1 MAESTFPLEG
11 YIKFIKAHE
20 TILALILGVVLV
32 FGAIDKVGGWYTEHD
47 HVVANT
53 EALKVQADATVNA
66 AVAKQ
71 YAADAAKMQ
80 EMQTASDAKQTA
92 LNNQIVAMA
101 TALLQQQKKDAVMP
115 PSDLV
120 ARWNV
125 LVPAAAASITNG
137 QITLP
142 EAGAVAT
149 VQQLEEVPVQK
160 QQLADANTKYDLE
173 SGLLV
178 QSQKTN
184 ADLITQVTGLKTTI
198 VDNTKQCEAD
208 KKIIKD
214 AARKSKWHYFA
225 GGAITTLIAL
235 AKFGLL

>member
-1 MAESTFPLEG
+1 MIDT
-11 YIKFIKAHE
+11 YIKFFKAHE
-20 TILALILGVVLV
+20 KILIGVLASFLIYGC
-32 FGAIDKVGGWYTEHD
+32 
-47 HVVANT
+47 VANINDRIASRDNLNFKASVIKT
-53 EALKVQADATVNA
+53 QQDATVNA
-66 AVAKQ
+66 AVSQQ

-80 EMQTASDAKQTA
+80 EMQAASDAKQTA

-101 TALLQQQKKDAVMP
+101 TALLQQQKKDAVMTP
-115 PSDLV
+115 TELTD
-120 ARWNV
+120 RWNI
-125 LVPAAAASITNG
+125 LVPTADASITNG
-137 QITLP
+137 QVTLP
-142 EAGAVAT
+142 QAGAVAT
-149 VQQLEEVPVQK
+149 VQQLEVVPEQAK
-160 QQLADANTKYDLE
+160 KIDALNQKYDLE

-178 QSQKTN
+178 ESQKTN

-225 GGAITTLIAL
+225 GGAVTTLIAL

>member
-1 MAESTFPLEG
+1 MIDT
-11 YIKFIKAHE
+11 YIKFFKAHE
-20 TILALILGVVLV
+20 KILIGVLASFLIYGC
-32 FGAIDKVGGWYTEHD
+32 
-47 HVVANT
+47 VANINDRIASRDNLNFKASVIKT
-53 EALKVQADATVNA
+53 QQDATVNA
-66 AVAKQ
+66 AVAQQ

-80 EMQTASDAKQTA
+80 EMQAASDAKQTA

-101 TALLQQQKKDAVMP
+101 TALIQQQKKDAVMTP
-115 PSDLV
+115 TELTN
-120 ARWNV
+120 RWNI
-125 LVPAAAASITNG
+125 LVPTANASVTNG
-137 QITLP
+137 QVTLP

-149 VQQLEEVPVQK
+149 VQQLEVVPEQAK
-160 QQLADANTKYDLE
+160 KIDALNQKYDLE

-178 QSQKTN
+178 ESQKTN

>member
-1 MAESTFPLEG
+1 MIDT
-11 YIKFIKAHE
+11 YIKFFKAHE
-20 TILALILGVVLV
+20 KILIGVLASFLIYGC
-32 FGAIDKVGGWYTEHD
+32 
-47 HVVANT
+47 VANINDRIASRDNLNFKASVIKT
-53 EALKVQADATVNA
+53 QQDATVNA
-66 AVAKQ
+66 AVAQQ

-80 EMQTASDAKQTA
+80 EMQAASDAKQTA

-101 TALLQQQKKDAVMP
+101 TALLQQQKKDAVMTP
-115 PSDLV
+115 TELTD
-120 ARWNV
+120 RWNI
-125 LVPAAAASITNG
+125 LVPTADASITNG
-137 QITLP
+137 QVTLP

-149 VQQLEEVPVQK
+149 VQQLEVVPEQAK
-160 QQLADANTKYDLE
+160 KIDALNQKYDLE

-184 ADLITQVTGLKTTI
+184 ADLITQVTGLKTTL
-198 VDNTKQCEAD
+198 VDNNTRCESD

-225 GGAITTLIAL
+225 GGAVTTLIAL

>member
-1 MAESTFPLEG
+1 MIET

-20 TILALILGVVLV
+20 TILGLVLAAAVIWGVSGKVENIIAAHDKSNQTTQ
-32 FGAIDKVGGWYTEHD
+32 AII
-47 HVVANT
+47 
-53 EALKVQADATVNA
+53 VNA
-66 AVAKQ
+66 DVAKNVAVAQ
-71 YAADAAKMQ
+71 QAAIDAAKMQ
-80 EMQTASDAKQTA
+80 EMQAASDAKQTA

-101 TALLQQQKKDAVMP
+101 TALIQQQKKDAVMTP
-115 PSDLV
+115 TELTD
-120 ARWNV
+120 RWNI
-125 LVPAAAASITNG
+125 LVPAANASITNG
-137 QITLP
+137 QVTLP

>member
-1 MAESTFPLEG
+1 MIDT
-11 YIKFIKAHE
+11 YIKFFKAHE
-20 TILALILGVVLV
+20 KILIGVLASFLIYGC
-32 FGAIDKVGGWYTEHD
+32 
-47 HVVANT
+47 VANINDRIASRDNLNFKASVIKT
-53 EALKVQADATVNA
+53 QQDATVNA
-66 AVAKQ
+66 AVAQQ

-80 EMQTASDAKQTA
+80 EMQAASDAKQTA

-101 TALLQQQKKDAVMP
+101 TALLQQQKKDAVMTP
-115 PSDLV
+115 TELTD
-120 ARWNV
+120 RWNI
-125 LVPAAAASITNG
+125 LVPTADASITNG
-137 QITLP
+137 QVTLP

-149 VQQLEEVPVQK
+149 VQQLEVVPEQAK
-160 QQLADANTKYDLE
+160 KIDALNQKYDLE

-178 QSQKTN
+178 ESQKTN

-198 VDNTKQCEAD
+198 VDNNTRCESD

-225 GGAITTLIAL
+225 GGAVTTLIAL

>member
-1 MAESTFPLEG
+1 MIDT
-11 YIKFIKAHE
+11 YIKFFKAHE
-20 TILALILGVVLV
+20 KILIGVLASFLIYGC
-32 FGAIDKVGGWYTEHD
+32 
-47 HVVANT
+47 VANINDRIASRDNLNFKASVIKT
-53 EALKVQADATVNA
+53 QQDATVNA
-66 AVAKQ
+66 AVAQQ

-80 EMQTASDAKQTA
+80 EMQAASDAKQTA

-101 TALLQQQKKDAVMP
+101 TALLQQQKKDAVMTP
-115 PSDLV
+115 TELTD
-120 ARWNV
+120 RWNI
-125 LVPAAAASITNG
+125 LVPTANASVTNG
-137 QITLP
+137 QVTLP

-149 VQQLEEVPVQK
+149 VQQLEVVPEQAK
-160 QQLADANTKYDLE
+160 KIDALNQKYDLE

-198 VDNTKQCEAD
+198 VDNNTRCESD

-225 GGAITTLIAL
+225 GGAVTTLIAL

>member
-1 MAESTFPLEG
+1 MSTISSLSAYVKLHERLIG
-11 YIKFIKAHE
+11 LVLAAAVIWGVSGKIENIISAHDKSNQ
-20 TILALILGVVLV
+20 TTQ
-32 FGAIDKVGGWYTEHD
+32 AIIV
-47 HVVANT
+47 N
-53 EALKVQADATVNA
+53 ADAAKNV
-66 AVAKQ
+66 AVAQ
-71 YAADAAKMQ
+71 QVAIDAAKMQ
-80 EMQTASDAKQTA
+80 EMQAASDAKQTA

-101 TALLQQQKKDAVMP
+101 TALLQQQKKDAVMTP
-115 PSDLV
+115 TELTD
-120 ARWNV
+120 RWNI
-125 LVPAAAASITNG
+125 LVPTANASVTNG
-137 QITLP
+137 QVTLP

>member
-1 MAESTFPLEG
+1 MIET

-20 TILALILGVVLV
+20 TILGLVLAAAVIWGVS
-32 FGAIDKVGGWYTEHD
+32 GKIENIITAHDKANQTTQAIIVNAD
-47 HVVANT
+47 VA
-53 EALKVQADATVNA
+53 KNA
-66 AVAKQ
+66 AVAQQ

-80 EMQTASDAKQTA
+80 EMQAASDAKQTA

-101 TALLQQQKKDAVMP
+101 TALLQQQKKDAVMTP
-115 PSDLV
+115 TELTD
-120 ARWNV
+120 RWNI
-125 LVPAAAASITNG
+125 LVPTANASVTNG
-137 QITLP
+137 QVTLP

-149 VQQLEEVPVQK
+149 VQQLEVVPEQAK
-160 QQLADANTKYDLE
+160 KIDALNQKYDLE

-198 VDNTKQCEAD
+198 VDNNTRCESD

-225 GGAITTLIAL
+225 GGAVTTLIAL

>member
-1 MAESTFPLEG
+1 MIET
-11 YIKFIKAHE
+11 YIAFIKAHE
-20 TILALILGVVLV
+20 TILGLVLAAAVIWGVSGKVENIIAAHDKSNQTTQ
-32 FGAIDKVGGWYTEHD
+32 AII
-47 HVVANT
+47 
-53 EALKVQADATVNA
+53 VNA
-66 AVAKQ
+66 DVAKNVAVAQ
-71 YAADAAKMQ
+71 QAAIDAAKMQ
-80 EMQTASDAKQTA
+80 EMQAASDAKQTA

-101 TALLQQQKKDAVMP
+101 TALLQQQKKDAVMTP
-115 PSDLV
+115 TELTD
-120 ARWNV
+120 RWNI
-125 LVPAAAASITNG
+125 LVPAANASITNG
-137 QITLP
+137 QVTLP

>member
-1 MAESTFPLEG
+1 MIDT
-11 YIKFIKAHE
+11 YIKFFKAHE
-20 TILALILGVVLV
+20 KILIGVLASFLIYGC
-32 FGAIDKVGGWYTEHD
+32 
-47 HVVANT
+47 VANINDRIASRDNLNFKASVIKT
-53 EALKVQADATVNA
+53 QQDATVNA
-66 AVAKQ
+66 AVAQQ

-80 EMQTASDAKQTA
+80 EMQAASDAKQTA

-101 TALLQQQKKDAVMP
+101 TALLQQQKKDAVMTP
-115 PSDLV
+115 TELTD
-120 ARWNV
+120 RWNI
-125 LVPAAAASITNG
+125 LVPAANASITNG
-137 QITLP
+137 QVTLP

-225 GGAITTLIAL
+225 GGAVTTLIAL

>member
-1 MAESTFPLEG
+1 MTP
-11 YIKFIKAHE
+11 
-20 TILALILGVVLV
+20 
-32 FGAIDKVGGWYTEHD
+32 TELT
-47 HVVANT
+47 N
-53 EALKVQADATVNA
+53 
-66 AVAKQ
+66 
-71 YAADAAKMQ
+71 
-80 EMQTASDAKQTA
+80 
-92 LNNQIVAMA
+92 
-101 TALLQQQKKDAVMP
+101 
-115 PSDLV
+115 
-120 ARWNV
+120 RWNI
-125 LVPAAAASITNG
+125 LVPTANASVTNG
-137 QITLP
+137 QVTLP

>member
-1 MAESTFPLEG
+1 MIET

-20 TILALILGVVLV
+20 TILGLVLAAAVIWGVSGRVENIIAAHDKSNQTTQ
-32 FGAIDKVGGWYTEHD
+32 AII
-47 HVVANT
+47 
-53 EALKVQADATVNA
+53 VNA
-66 AVAKQ
+66 DVAKNVAVAQ
-71 YAADAAKMQ
+71 QAAIDAAKMQ
-80 EMQTASDAKQTA
+80 EMQAASDAKQTA

-101 TALLQQQKKDAVMP
+101 TALLQQQKKDAVMTP
-115 PSDLV
+115 TELTD
-120 ARWNV
+120 RWNI
-125 LVPAAAASITNG
+125 LVPTADASITNG
-137 QITLP
+137 QVTLP

-149 VQQLEEVPVQK
+149 VQQLEVVPEQAK
-160 QQLADANTKYDLE
+160 KIDALNQKYDLE

-178 QSQKTN
+178 ESQKTN

-198 VDNTKQCEAD
+198 VDNNTRCESD

-225 GGAITTLIAL
+225 GGAVTTLIAL

>member
-1 MAESTFPLEG
+1 MIDT
-11 YIKFIKAHE
+11 YIKFFKAHE
-20 TILALILGVVLV
+20 KILVGVLASLLIYGC
-32 FGAIDKVGGWYTEHD
+32 
-47 HVVANT
+47 VANINDRIASHDNLNFKASVIKT
-53 EALKVQADATVNA
+53 QQDATVNA
-66 AVAKQ
+66 AVAQQ

-80 EMQTASDAKQTA
+80 EMQAASDAKQTA

-101 TALLQQQKKDAVMP
+101 TALLQQQKKDAVMTP
-115 PSDLV
+115 TELTD
-120 ARWNV
+120 RWNI
-125 LVPAAAASITNG
+125 LVPAANASITNG
-137 QITLP
+137 QVTLP

>member
-1 MAESTFPLEG
+1 
-11 YIKFIKAHE
+11 
-20 TILALILGVVLV
+20 
-32 FGAIDKVGGWYTEHD
+32 
-47 HVVANT
+47 
-53 EALKVQADATVNA
+53 
-66 AVAKQ
+66 
-71 YAADAAKMQ
+71 
-80 EMQTASDAKQTA
+80 
-92 LNNQIVAMA
+92 
-101 TALLQQQKKDAVMP
+101 
-115 PSDLV
+115 LV

-137 QITLP
+137 QVTLP
-142 EAGAVAT
+142 QAGAVAT
-149 VQQLEEVPVQK
+149 VQQLEVVPEQAK
-160 QQLADANTKYDLE
+160 KIDALNQKYDLE

-178 QSQKTN
+178 ESQKTN

-225 GGAITTLIAL
+225 GGAVTTLIAL

>member
-1 MAESTFPLEG
+1 MIDT
-11 YIKFIKAHE
+11 YIKFFKAHE
-20 TILALILGVVLV
+20 KILIGVLASFLIYGC
-32 FGAIDKVGGWYTEHD
+32 
-47 HVVANT
+47 VANINDRIASRDNLNFKASVIKT
-53 EALKVQADATVNA
+53 QQDATVNA
-66 AVAKQ
+66 AVAQQ

-80 EMQTASDAKQTA
+80 EMQAASDAKQTA

-101 TALLQQQKKDAVMP
+101 TALLQQQKKDAVMTP
-115 PSDLV
+115 TELTD
-120 ARWNV
+120 RWNI
-125 LVPAAAASITNG
+125 LVPTADASVTNG
-137 QITLP
+137 QVTLP

-149 VQQLEEVPVQK
+149 VQQLEVVPEQAK
-160 QQLADANTKYDLE
+160 KIDALNQKYDLE

-184 ADLITQVTGLKTTI
+184 ADLITQVTGLKTTL
-198 VDNTKQCEAD
+198 VDNNTRCESD

-225 GGAITTLIAL
+225 GGAVTTLIAL

>member
-1 MAESTFPLEG
+1 MSTISSLSAYVKLHERLIG
-11 YIKFIKAHE
+11 LVLAAAVIWGVSGKIENIIAAHDKANQ
-20 TILALILGVVLV
+20 TTQ
-32 FGAIDKVGGWYTEHD
+32 AIIVNAD
-47 HVVANT
+47 VA
-53 EALKVQADATVNA
+53 KNA
-66 AVAKQ
+66 AVAQQ

-80 EMQTASDAKQTA
+80 EMQAASDAKQTA

-101 TALLQQQKKDAVMP
+101 TALIQQQKKDAVMTP
-115 PSDLV
+115 AELTD
-120 ARWNV
+120 RWNI
-125 LVPAAAASITNG
+125 LVPAANASITNG
-137 QITLP
+137 QVTLP

>member
-1 MAESTFPLEG
+1 MIDT
-11 YIKFIKAHE
+11 YIKFFKAHE
-20 TILALILGVVLV
+20 KILIGVLASFLIYGC
-32 FGAIDKVGGWYTEHD
+32 
-47 HVVANT
+47 VANINDRIASRDNLNFKASVIKT
-53 EALKVQADATVNA
+53 QQDATVNA
-66 AVAKQ
+66 AVAQQ

-80 EMQTASDAKQTA
+80 EMQAASDAKQTA

-101 TALLQQQKKDAVMP
+101 TALLQQQKKDAVMTP
-115 PSDLV
+115 TELTD
-120 ARWNV
+120 RWNI
-125 LVPAAAASITNG
+125 LVPTADASVTNG
-137 QITLP
+137 QVTLP

-149 VQQLEEVPVQK
+149 VQQLEVVPEQAK
-160 QQLADANTKYDLE
+160 KIDALNQKYDLE

-184 ADLITQVTGLKTTI
+184 ADLITQVTGLKTTL
-198 VDNTKQCEAD
+198 VDNNTRCESD

-235 AKFGLL
+235 AKSGLL